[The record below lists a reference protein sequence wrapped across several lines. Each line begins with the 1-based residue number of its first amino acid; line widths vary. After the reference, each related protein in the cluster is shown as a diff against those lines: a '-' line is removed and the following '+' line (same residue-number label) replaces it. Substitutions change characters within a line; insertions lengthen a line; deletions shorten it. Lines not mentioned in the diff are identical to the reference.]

1 MHDHHDHHHHHHGHD
16 HHGHHHHGPSAAV
29 EALEEPMDAANKA
42 LGDALQVSFR
52 ILKGIMVVLVLLYLV
67 SNLKCIQGH
76 QNALVMRLG
85 RLMPG
90 THDAGLVR
98 AWPFPLEEVLILP
111 TKQANTI
118 NIQSHTFYRRE
129 DEIGRD
135 LSMIYRGDHGGLD
148 PSLDGALLTAD
159 KGLVHVEWKIT
170 YKFDED
176 IAQFVSH
183 IYGAERVTPEGTVLA
198 AENLIRTVVETTG
211 IHLATELTAEEIIR
225 TRVSEVQAM
234 MRDRINERLRD
245 LESGVRVTSVEMKDP
260 TPPMQ
265 VREAFNQT
273 QIAENAKKRTID
285 AAAGRA
291 IAIKNQTA
299 GAIHEQIIRVLDA
312 IAAADTAEQPAMREQ
327 LDALLMSDELGGDAG
342 RMISAAQS
350 YYSNEVGQMRS
361 DVEEYEKLLP
371 EYLRNPGMLISRKW
385 EEARSQI
392 LNNPQTVKI
401 MIPRGLGLFR
411 LRIGRDPRQ
420 MREDEAAE
428 LQAGVPGELRASE
441 LLPQYYHPVNTE
453 LE

>member
-1 MHDHHDHHHHHHGHD
+1 MHDHHDHHHHDHD
-16 HHGHHHHGPSAAV
+16 HHGHHHHHGPSAAV

-85 RLMPG
+85 KLMPG
-90 THDAGLVR
+90 AHDAGLVR

-118 NIQSHTFYRRE
+118 SIDSHTFFRRA

-135 LSMIYRGDHGGLD
+135 ISMIYRGDHGGLD

-176 IAQFVSH
+176 ITQFVSH
-183 IYGAERVTPEGTVLA
+183 IHGAERVTPEGVVLA
-198 AENLIRTVVETTG
+198 AENLIRTIVETTG
-211 IHLATELTAEEIIR
+211 IHMATELTAEEIIR

-234 MRDRINERLRD
+234 MRDRVNDRLRD
-245 LESGVRVTSVEMKDP
+245 LQSGVRVTSVEMKDP
-260 TPPMQ
+260 TPPLQ

-273 QIAENAKKRTID
+273 QISENAKKRAID
-285 AAAGRA
+285 AADGQA
-291 IAIKNQTA
+291 ISLKNQTA
-299 GAIHEQIIRVLDA
+299 GAIHAEIITVLDA
-312 IAAADTAEQPAMREQ
+312 LASASEENRPALKAR
-327 LDALLMSDELGGDAG
+327 LDEILMGGQLGGDAG
-342 RMISAAQS
+342 RMISNAQS
-350 YYSNEVGQMRS
+350 YYSREVGQMRS

-371 EYLRNPGMLISRKW
+371 EYKRNPALLISRKW
-385 EEARSQI
+385 EEARDQI
-392 LNNPQTVKI
+392 LNNPYTVKI
-401 MIPRGLGLFR
+401 YIPRGLGLFR
-411 LRIGRDPRQ
+411 IRIGRDPLQ
-420 MREDEAAE
+420 MREDEARDFQTGGA
-428 LQAGVPGELRASE
+428 RDIKASE
-441 LLPQYYHPVNTE
+441 LLPEYYHPMNTE
-453 LE
+453 FE